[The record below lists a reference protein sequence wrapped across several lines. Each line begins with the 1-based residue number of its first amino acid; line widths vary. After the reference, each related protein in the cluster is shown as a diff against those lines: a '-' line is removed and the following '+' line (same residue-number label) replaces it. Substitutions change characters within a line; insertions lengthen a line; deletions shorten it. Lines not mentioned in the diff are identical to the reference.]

1 MRKWTTLLSATA
13 FVFAGLSLFA
23 QAKIAVVDTMRVAN
37 ECKEGKKIQATLKAH
52 HDQKQ
57 AEISAKEAALK
68 ALEEQGKDPKIS
80 DEKKEEL
87 RSQFNQ
93 RLYEYQ
99 AFAKAAQDEME
110 AKTQK
115 MQGEF
120 QEKLQ
125 KVIASYAEAKG
136 FSIVVEKGICL
147 YTAETLEVTPD
158 VIAKMNEAYPGA

>member
-1 MRKWTTLLSATA
+1 MRKWATILLAAALTLTGVSI
-13 FVFAGLSLFA
+13 FA

-37 ECKEGKKIQATLKAH
+37 ECKEGKKIQATLKVY

-57 AEISAKEAALK
+57 GEISAKEADLK
-68 ALEEQGKDPKIS
+68 KLEEQGKDPKIS
-80 DEKKEEL
+80 DEKKDEI
-87 RSQFNQ
+87 RTQFNQ
-93 RLYEYQ
+93 KLYEYQ

-110 AKTQK
+110 TKTQK

-147 YTAETLEVTPD
+147 YTADTLEVTSD
-158 VIAKMNEAYPGA
+158 VIAKMNEAFPGT